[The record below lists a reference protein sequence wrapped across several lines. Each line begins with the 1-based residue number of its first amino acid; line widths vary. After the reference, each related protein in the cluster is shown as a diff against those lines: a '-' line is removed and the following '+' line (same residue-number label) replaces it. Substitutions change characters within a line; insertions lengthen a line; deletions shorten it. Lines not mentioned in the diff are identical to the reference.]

1 MLFSNSRT
9 KTYDSPPEILTRRPS
24 VDWKV
29 CFYDKPDKKKYVMPD
44 VLMSLDNFKE
54 APEQR
59 KAIEEIKDE
68 YRVAEEGQT
77 EADRIRNMTTV
88 VNAAKS
94 SQIDFYSKSKLLF
107 IEQYYV
113 AKLRDI
119 IESLGTTCTFY
130 VQSDDFSTGD
140 ALDLQLLKNYL
151 CDLGY
156 QASVVTDLS
165 KDIHGKVIKITL
177 K

>member
-1 MLFSNSRT
+1 MLFSKKRT

-29 CFYDKPDKKKYVMPD
+29 CFYDKPNKGKYAIPD
-44 VLMSLDNFKE
+44 ELMSLGNFVQ

-68 YRVAEEGQT
+68 YRVEKKGQS
-77 EADRIRNMTTV
+77 EADRIRNMTTAINV
-88 VNAAKS
+88 AKS
-94 SQIDFYSKSKLLF
+94 FQIDFYSKAKLLLL
-107 IEQYYV
+107 EQYYD

-119 IESLGTTCTFY
+119 VESLGAPCTFY
-130 VQSDDFSTGD
+130 VQSDDFSTGGV
-140 ALDLQLLKNYL
+140 LDLELLKNYL
-151 CDLGY
+151 CNLGY
-156 QASVVTDLS
+156 QANVAMDLS